1 MTEPRLELRLFDNH
15 NAELFNGTD
24 QSKAVVLQL
33 QTPPSKDVS
42 PQLVKRI
49 DHGSY
54 GEPYYA
60 DSMGSY
66 NLLPNGNEIVG
77 WGQVATSSEYGPDGE
92 LRWEAAFGTPGLVFS
107 YRFYKNE
114 WHATPEAWDP
124 NLVVSPRSLELGP
137 VSNRCC
143 RLRMARPTSLGMVQ
157 RKSRHGRSIQA
168 RVKID
173 SCVLLSP

>member
-1 MTEPRLELRLFDNH
+1 MTESGLELRLFDNH

-24 QSKAVVLQL
+24 QSKAVIFQL

-66 NLLPNGNEIVG
+66 DLLPNGNEIVG

-92 LRWEAAFGTPGLVFS
+92 LRWEAAFGSPGLVFS
-107 YRFYKNE
+107 YRFYKKE
-114 WHATPEAWDP
+114 WHATPVAWDP
-124 NLVVSPRSLELGP
+124 NLVVSPSSLEFLWCLTNVVGRGWQ
-137 VSNRCC
+137 SACLLEWCNGDRCVED
-143 RLRMARPTSLGMVQ
+143 LHWTE
-157 RKSRHGRSIQA
+157 
-168 RVKID
+168 
-173 SCVLLSP
+173 